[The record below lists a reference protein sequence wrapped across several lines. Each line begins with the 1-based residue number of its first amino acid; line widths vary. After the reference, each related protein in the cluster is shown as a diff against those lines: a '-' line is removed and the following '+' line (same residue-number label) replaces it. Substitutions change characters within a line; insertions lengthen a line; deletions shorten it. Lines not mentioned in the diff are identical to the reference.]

1 MRHIYLL
8 LVALFLTPSVFA
20 GNVQMK
26 EIVYRGGVVK
36 FAVPKHWVEEYEPD
50 GGGMFYENA
59 PNTGTLRLN
68 VITVQSPTELGSDSA
83 YEALYSLK
91 STNRKTIKRLPNGN
105 AITTWVQHSSES
117 GQAITLFWW
126 EVVNP
131 VRPRHLRSANFSYT
145 VLTSQVHLPRTM
157 FEVQLLNGSIENAVF
172 HPLLGE

>member
-1 MRHIYLL
+1 MRHICLL
-8 LVALFLTPSVFA
+8 LVALFLSPIAFA

-68 VITVQSPTELGSDSA
+68 VITVQLPKELGSDSA
-83 YEALYSLK
+83 YESLLLLK
-91 STNRKTIKRLPNGN
+91 STNQKTIKRLPNGN
-105 AITTWVQHSSES
+105 AITTWVQRGSES

-126 EVVNP
+126 QVTNP
-131 VRPRHLRSANFSYT
+131 VPPRHMRSANFSYT
-145 VLTSQVHLPRTM
+145 VLASQENLPRTM
-157 FEVQLLNGSIENAVF
+157 NEVQLLNGSIENAVF
-172 HPLLGE
+172 HPSLGE